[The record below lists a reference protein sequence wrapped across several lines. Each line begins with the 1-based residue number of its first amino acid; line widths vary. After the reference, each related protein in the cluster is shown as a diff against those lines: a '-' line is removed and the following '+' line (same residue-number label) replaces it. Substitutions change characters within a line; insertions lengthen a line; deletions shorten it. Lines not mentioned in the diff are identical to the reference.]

1 MTKSEKTFWLF
12 LLTSLVLTISI
23 SCTAM
28 GTSIGSSRGSS
39 IRDEDVARLR
49 PGMSEEEVIKILGS
63 KPQSKLT
70 QPNGNAEMTWSYR
83 SDGAAYSFGKE
94 ENKVISVLF
103 GPDGKMIRISQKT
116 GF

>member
-1 MTKSEKTFWLF
+1 MKSEKIFWLF
-12 LLTSLVLTISI
+12 LLTSLVLAVSL

-28 GTSIGSSRGSS
+28 GTSIGSSREPS
-39 IRDEDVARLR
+39 IRDKDVARLR

-70 QPNGNAEMTWSYR
+70 QPNGNAEMTWSYH
-83 SDGAAYSFGKE
+83 SDSTVYSFGKE
-94 ENKVISVLF
+94 EDRVISVLF